1 MVQECL
7 QDDHG
12 MIGLE
17 GSLWQELWWMGWSCV
32 YRCPMS
38 LWWFL
43 PLPLPRCIRGHLWG
57 QTVRAA
63 NLFHSNRAA
72 KVHQSDKMIILSFQA
87 SLSLTAVNPYSLTLG
102 SAAMGGSRD
111 DLAQVCI
118 LQECAATWEH
128 VMNVAVWERKKEGYC
143 LFSVCVPLRYF
154 ETEK

>member
-57 QTVRAA
+57 QIVRAA

-72 KVHQSDKMIILSFQA
+72 TVHQSDKMIILSFQA
-87 SLSLTAVNPYSLTLG
+87 SHSLLWTLTPWPWGQLRWAG
-102 SAAMGGSRD
+102 HVTTSRK
-111 DLAQVCI
+111 
-118 LQECAATWEH
+118 CASYR
-128 VMNVAVWERKKEGYC
+128 NVLPRGNMWWMLLCEREKEEVYC